1 MTNIEKVLQLIREH
15 PEGLDDDEIAELS
28 GVRPRQQ
35 VHQIC
40 QRLQAAGEIRR
51 ESVVKPGKRRKM
63 HNFPATITEK
73 TVRQVNEEWNK
84 ANEEW
89 KKRLAAL
96 VAATGKGESE
106 LLNEALQALALK
118 VLEQQRK

>member
-1 MTNIEKVLQLIREH
+1 MTNIEKVLQLIRDH

-35 VHQIC
+35 VHQIN
-40 QRLQAAGEIRR
+40 QRLQAAGQIRR

-63 HNFPATITEK
+63 HNFPETITEK
-73 TVRQVNEEWNK
+73 TSIRQ

-89 KKRLAAL
+89 RKRLAAL

-106 LLNEALQALALK
+106 LLNEALQELALK
-118 VLEQQRK
+118 VLEQQRR